1 MTPYFFYQLL
11 LPICDPKHSGIPEDA
26 RKPFFSKVKEFKN
39 LYVYS
44 IILGGSYGHKFKPIE
59 LHELVD
65 FDGVVAKDGVHGGSI
80 GEMYWRWVDGSDY
93 DEVVAES
100 IDHSRWLQIKR
111 IVKLNNNDTSPKRG
125 DPG

>member
-1 MTPYFFYQLL
+1 
-11 LPICDPKHSGIPEDA
+11 
-26 RKPFFSKVKEFKN
+26 
-39 LYVYS
+39 
-44 IILGGSYGHKFKPIE
+44 
-59 LHELVD
+59 
-65 FDGVVAKDGVHGGSI
+65 
-80 GEMYWRWVDGSDY
+80 MYWRWVDGSDY